1 MVWFIKLF
9 ENTSK
14 NDLKRFTRGIPMI
27 PQTLFEIFGIE
38 VTVLTKIE
46 NMK

>member
-1 MVWFIKLF
+1 MVWLIKLF

-14 NDLKRFTRGIPMI
+14 NDLKHFTRGIPVI
-27 PQTLFEIFGIE
+27 PQFGIE